1 VSVARATRNG
11 TARRTVGEWG
21 RLLED
26 RDRWRTEAL
35 EAERALAATTAELA
49 DALALAAQLD
59 TREGPRD
66 RRVVFTD
73 SAELTEQRKSLGR
86 RQIDHEWQPEPG
98 VGQWRPRVI
107 LCADLEDFRPGS

>member
-1 VSVARATRNG
+1 MSVARATRNG
-11 TARRTVGEWG
+11 VARRSCGEWG

-26 RDRWRTEAL
+26 RDRWHAQAVELDRSL
-35 EAERALAATTAELA
+35 VATTAELA

-73 SAELTEQRKSLGR
+73 SAELAEQRKSLGR

-107 LCADLEDFRPGS
+107 LCTDLEDFRP